1 MKEAPVAGFDISKSS
16 SDICVLAPGNEVVW
30 RSKMA
35 HTSQSMAQVARR
47 LTDIGVQY
55 GAAPVIIMEATGHYH
70 RIVLQFMKNEGFDV
84 VVVNPIQSGALKNI
98 SIRKVK
104 NDRVDAYRI
113 ALLYRLKAAKRTNL
127 PTDLIADLR
136 SLCRQHYDLT
146 QDLIA
151 YRSRLHAQLDQC
163 FPGFAGVFSSLVNL
177 SALSVLERFPL
188 PSLILSA
195 SDQDIEGAI
204 LSVVT
209 RKSAYLQKKIHAL
222 RQAAR
227 NALPI
232 AISTPS
238 CAVIMKN
245 LVSMLQILKKSIREV
260 DLQIRALI
268 RSDAGLRTDAEL
280 LKSIPGIADYAAA
293 VILSEIG
300 SVSSFQ
306 SAKQLVAFCG
316 LDPTERQS
324 GQFTGTRSKISK
336 RGSKYLR
343 CILNMSAHISI
354 QPGCKGT
361 YPNPVL
367 AEYFQRKRQSKPYK
381 SALCAV
387 MHKIVNIIFAVLRDQ
402 KPFELRSPE
411 LHCQI
416 MRDRAA
422 KLSLAA

>member
-1 MKEAPVAGFDISKSS
+1 M
-16 SDICVLAPGNEVVW
+16 
-30 RSKMA
+30 
-35 HTSQSMAQVARR
+35 
-47 LTDIGVQY
+47 
-55 GAAPVIIMEATGHYH
+55 
-70 RIVLQFMKNEGFDV
+70 
-84 VVVNPIQSGALKNI
+84 
-98 SIRKVK
+98 K

-245 LVSMLQILKKSIREV
+245 LVSMLQILKNLSVKSIC
-260 DLQIRALI
+260 
-268 RSDAGLRTDAEL
+268 RSA
-280 LKSIPGIADYAAA
+280 P
-293 VILSEIG
+293 
-300 SVSSFQ
+300 
-306 SAKQLVAFCG
+306 
-316 LDPTERQS
+316 
-324 GQFTGTRSKISK
+324 
-336 RGSKYLR
+336 
-343 CILNMSAHISI
+343 
-354 QPGCKGT
+354 
-361 YPNPVL
+361 
-367 AEYFQRKRQSKPYK
+367 
-381 SALCAV
+381 
-387 MHKIVNIIFAVLRDQ
+387 
-402 KPFELRSPE
+402 
-411 LHCQI
+411 
-416 MRDRAA
+416 
-422 KLSLAA
+422 